1 MAIVES
7 HKTHNHLFL
16 AITKAH
22 KKSQVMEN
30 NWNIHKCNNVIKN
43 HKHTMI
49 ETCNFILLNVQA
61 FSSPQMLHQIHF
73 QITMNL

>member
-30 NWNIHKCNNVIKN
+30 N
-43 HKHTMI
+43 
-49 ETCNFILLNVQA
+49 
-61 FSSPQMLHQIHF
+61 
-73 QITMNL
+73 